1 MLHLHLDINN
11 SLKPNGVL
19 KHICSILAISFHL
32 FQTILTAIHWFISVF
47 RISLF
52 AVVKWCWHCTYRTI
66 DQRSTS
72 VYSELQSSY
81 APAKTFLFLA
91 ARFLINALLVLE
103 MCSAFLLNDEYDV
116 WLTTGDQSKKLSREA
131 SIGTSPH
138 SQGYSVWVDRN
149 KRRQTIEGFGAA
161 LTNSAAYNIY
171 HSRRRQDI
179 MRDLFGSNG
188 IGIVDFN
195 P

>member
-1 MLHLHLDINN
+1 MLE
-11 SLKPNGVL
+11 
-19 KHICSILAISFHL
+19 
-32 FQTILTAIHWFISVF
+32 T
-47 RISLF
+47 
-52 AVVKWCWHCTYRTI
+52 
-66 DQRSTS
+66 
-72 VYSELQSSY
+72 
-81 APAKTFLFLA
+81 
-91 ARFLINALLVLE
+91 
-103 MCSAFLLNDEYDV
+103 CSAFLLNDEYDV

-138 SQGYSVWVDRN
+138 SQGYSVWVDRR

-179 MRDLFGSNG
+179 MRDLFGSGG
-188 IGIVDFN
+188 IGIVDFC